1 MQLREKI
8 GMVVFL
14 FMLAVAIVTA
24 LCGCVETQKQLAQNL
39 QKKSLMGDG
48 LITVNEITVMSPET
62 GTYTPEIKSI
72 FISGSFISLLKDA
85 NFVSYDRKSSASTF
99 NANAITTNERL
110 VIQVSNKGNLA
121 AVVERLGK
129 LVGSEKK
136 SADDS
141 AKTAK

>member
-24 LCGCVETQKQLAQNL
+24 LCGCAATQKQLAKNL
-39 QKKSLMGDG
+39 EQKSLMGDG

-72 FISGSFISLLKDA
+72 FISGNFISLLKDA
-85 NFVSYDRKSSASTF
+85 NFISYDRKSSASTF
-99 NANAITTNERL
+99 NANAITTSERL
-110 VIQVSNKGNLA
+110 VIQVSNKGDLS
-121 AVVERLGK
+121 AVVEQLGK
-129 LVGSEKK
+129 LVGSGEKG
-136 SADDS
+136 ATTAQGDS
-141 AKTAK
+141 K